1 MSDQKKTKTNLLANT
16 NEADSAAS
24 NSSEHRPANHRPI
37 TSQLMSLDGALQ
49 EEILLLKDPMINV
62 CPCGKHSVPHKRFR

>member
-1 MSDQKKTKTNLLANT
+1 MSDQKKTKTNLVGNG
-16 NEADSAAS
+16 NEADSAS
-24 NSSEHRPANHRPI
+24 NNNEQRPTDNRPI
-37 TSQLMSLDGALQ
+37 TSKLMSLDGALQ

>member
-1 MSDQKKTKTNLLANT
+1 MSDQKKTKTNSVENANK
-16 NEADSAAS
+16 ADSAP
-24 NSSEHRPANHRPI
+24 NNSEHRPTNHRPI